1 MSAER
6 GRQEMKI
13 WAGGALRGD
22 GGEKDENER
31 GGRWQSEKLPWSGA
45 RGRERIPGMRRK
57 VITAELYYF
66 ESVLTAIHLYL

>member
-13 WAGGALRGD
+13 WAGGALRED

-31 GGRWQSEKLPWSGA
+31 GGGGSLRSY
-45 RGRERIPGMRRK
+45 PGVEPGGGK
-57 VITAELYYF
+57 
-66 ESVLTAIHLYL
+66 ESLE